1 MSTIT
6 CIHGLEATA
15 CKRCKPV
22 RPKPVRRKPIP
33 KPAAKPKP
41 KPKPMPML
49 FDAEAQARLEQAML
63 AARQAAHAGTLLSK
77 QLGKKPKPLS
87 PIEVA
92 TNG

>member
-6 CIHGLEATA
+6 CIHRLETAA

-33 KPAAKPKP
+33 KPAAKPK
-41 KPKPMPML
+41 PML

-63 AARQAAHAGTLLSK
+63 AARQAAHAGTLLSN
-77 QLGKKPKPLS
+77 QLGKKPEQVSAIRL
-87 PIEVA
+87 A
-92 TNG
+92 DHG

>member
-1 MSTIT
+1 MSIT

-15 CKRCKPV
+15 CSRCRPV
-22 RPKPVRRKPIP
+22 HPKPVR
-33 KPAAKPKP
+33 KPKP
-41 KPKPMPML
+41 RPAKQRPTKPNL
-49 FDAEAQARLEQAML
+49 FDAEAQARLEQAMQS
-63 AARQAAHAGTLLSK
+63 ARQAAHAGTLLSK

>member
-1 MSTIT
+1 MSIT
-6 CIHGLEATA
+6 CIHGLEASA
-15 CKRCKPV
+15 CSRCKPV
-22 RPKPVRRKPIP
+22 RRKPIPKPVRRKPIP
-33 KPAAKPKP
+33 KPAAKPK
-41 KPKPMPML
+41 PML

-87 PIEVA
+87 PIEMA

>member
-33 KPAAKPKP
+33 KPAAKPN
-41 KPKPMPML
+41 L
-49 FDAEAQARLEQAML
+49 FDAEAQARLEQAMQS
-63 AARQAAHAGTLLSK
+63 ARESAHAGTLLSK
-77 QLGKKPKPLS
+77 QLGKKPRQLAA
-87 PIEVA
+87 IRLA
-92 TNG
+92 DHG

>member
-1 MSTIT
+1 MSIT

-15 CKRCKPV
+15 CSRCKPV
-22 RPKPVRRKPIP
+22 HPKPVR
-33 KPAAKPKP
+33 KPKP
-41 KPKPMPML
+41 KPAKQRPTKPNL

-77 QLGKKPKPLS
+77 QLGKKS
-87 PIEVA
+87 RQVSAIRMA

>member
-15 CKRCKPV
+15 CKQCKPV

-33 KPAAKPKP
+33 KPAAKPK
-41 KPKPMPML
+41 PML

-77 QLGKKPKPLS
+77 QLGKKPRQLAA
-87 PIEVA
+87 IRLA
-92 TNG
+92 DHG

>member
-6 CIHGLEATA
+6 CIHVLEATA
-15 CKRCKPV
+15 CNRCKPV

-33 KPAAKPKP
+33 KPAAKPK
-41 KPKPMPML
+41 PML

>member
-1 MSTIT
+1 MSIT
-6 CIHGLEATA
+6 CIHGLEESA
-15 CKRCKPV
+15 CSRCKPV

-41 KPKPMPML
+41 ML

-63 AARQAAHAGTLLSK
+63 AARQVAHAGTLLSK

-87 PIEVA
+87 PIEMA

>member
-41 KPKPMPML
+41 ML
-49 FDAEAQARLEQAML
+49 FDAEAQARLELAIQ

-77 QLGKKPKPLS
+77 QLGKKPRQVLPVRL
-87 PIEVA
+87 A
-92 TNG
+92 DRG

>member
-1 MSTIT
+1 MSIT

-15 CKRCKPV
+15 CKHCKPAT
-22 RPKPVRRKPIP
+22 PKPRHV
-33 KPAAKPKP
+33 KPKP
-41 KPKPMPML
+41 KPVPKPKTDPV
-49 FDAEAQARLEQAML
+49 EAQLRLEQAML

>member
-41 KPKPMPML
+41 ML

-77 QLGKKPKPLS
+77 QLGKKPRQLAA
-87 PIEVA
+87 IRLA
-92 TNG
+92 DHG

>member
-33 KPAAKPKP
+33 KPAAKP
-41 KPKPMPML
+41 ML

-77 QLGKKPKPLS
+77 QLGKKPRQLAA
-87 PIEVA
+87 IRLA
-92 TNG
+92 DHG